1 MEPICEAKFS
11 DNNYGFRPNR
21 SVEHA
26 IQKTY
31 TMLQRMNLHYV
42 IEFDIKDFFDNVNH
56 RKLVRQI
63 WALGI
68 RDKQLIFIIKRIL
81 KAPIKM
87 PDGSTVI
94 PDKGTPQGGIISPLL
109 ANIVLNEL
117 DKWID
122 SQWQSH
128 PLVKEYGRE
137 IKIGSSI
144 TYDRSRAYRRMRK
157 TSMKE
162 MHIVRYADDFRIFC
176 RNKEVSLRTKE
187 AVTAWITERLR
198 LEVSP
203 EKTRIVN
210 VRKRYSEFLGFKI
223 RVRPKKHKYI
233 VESHLDR

>member
-1 MEPICEAKFS
+1 
-11 DNNYGFRPNR
+11 
-21 SVEHA
+21 
-26 IQKTY
+26 
-31 TMLQRMNLHYV
+31 
-42 IEFDIKDFFDNVNH
+42 
-56 RKLVRQI
+56 
-63 WALGI
+63 
-68 RDKQLIFIIKRIL
+68 
-81 KAPIKM
+81 
-87 PDGSTVI
+87 
-94 PDKGTPQGGIISPLL
+94 
-109 ANIVLNEL
+109 
-117 DKWID
+117 
-122 SQWQSH
+122 
-128 PLVKEYGRE
+128 
-137 IKIGSSI
+137 
-144 TYDRSRAYRRMRK
+144 MRK

>member
-1 MEPICEAKFS
+1 MDLEWLFS
-11 DNNYGFRPNR
+11 PDPN
-21 SVEHA
+21 
-26 IQKTY
+26 
-31 TMLQRMNLHYV
+31 
-42 IEFDIKDFFDNVNH
+42 
-56 RKLVRQI
+56 
-63 WALGI
+63 
-68 RDKQLIFIIKRIL
+68 
-81 KAPIKM
+81 M